1 MKTFD
6 FISDPGHGWI
16 KCQKSLLSSLG
27 IAERISTYS
36 YMLGDYAYLEEDC
49 DASILC
55 KALTDSKIQFKFRE
69 RHCENRQSKI
79 RNYPTYRANQGEQA

>member
-16 KCQKSLLSSLG
+16 KCHKSLLDSLG
-27 IAERISTYS
+27 IAESISAYS

-55 KALTDSKIQFKFRE
+55 KALTDSGIQFKFRE
-69 RHCENRQSKI
+69 RHCENRQSRI
-79 RNYPTYRANQGEQA
+79 RNYPTYRANQGEKP